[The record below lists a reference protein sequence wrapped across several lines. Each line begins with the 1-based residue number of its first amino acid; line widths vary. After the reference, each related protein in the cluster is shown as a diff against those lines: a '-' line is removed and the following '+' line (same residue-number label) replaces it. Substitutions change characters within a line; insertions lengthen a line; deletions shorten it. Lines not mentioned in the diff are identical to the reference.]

1 MNSIITN
8 ISTKV
13 ITELQKSSVKSIEML
28 DCIICGVITNE
39 NVSFENEASYI
50 RVISFI
56 KREILVLN
64 QDLYRSIYPES
75 NFK

>member
-1 MNSIITN
+1 MNTTIKN
-8 ISTKV
+8 IATKV
-13 ITELQKSSVKSIEML
+13 ITELQKSSDKSTEML

-39 NVSFENEASYI
+39 NVSFENKVSYI
-50 RVISFI
+50 RVVSFI

-64 QDLYRSIYPES
+64 QDLYRSIYPKL